1 MNMINLNT
9 RSTIISHPFNESLD
23 LIDLSMIALNFNRK
37 NHYVNSLFYQ
47 KIVISGSNIYA
58 DSINSN
64 RRILVRKLYNEIIN
78 QLLFGG
84 IRKSKIS
91 YNLSRF
97 FQFIRWCDS
106 QEIHDCLDNDKSCVD
121 AFNSYVNYCWEQ
133 ISLGKIK
140 ESTIT
145 GKLQVLINLL
155 KGIINEELH
164 QYFPNVRVSL
174 RDRELKLPP
183 DDIHASENIQILHSV
198 ISGAHDF
205 ITHKKAYPYAWKI
218 PEFLKI
224 HANTV
229 WIFPIRCWCQTC
241 LNDNGTTKKTK
252 VNSGFNYKYG
262 RVVTPRELREIGVTD
277 LETQKRTIRRS
288 VLLLKKTNDCNLYI
302 NSQQKQEFLRDAIA
316 SFTFLLIANTGMNPT
331 QLLSIKWS
339 DEYDIQ
345 KESIDFCL
353 IKHRAFNKKVHFR
366 ITSKFLP
373 VFKIY
378 LQLRYYYLIDKSSDY
393 LIPAFGDKYEYHKD
407 LVDISKNIKS
417 LMLDL
422 GYEKGLIVAR
432 EWRCLK
438 AEWLIN
444 NADPYVAAKL
454 LQNTEATILNHYS
467 SGSFT
472 KQTEN
477 LSEYLTKLSHEGAV
491 TDGPYKISTS
501 VGGCKEPDKPISLS
515 GDIVFKSDCKQPEG
529 CLFCSN
535 FLIHVDENDLRKIL
549 SCKYC
554 IENTQGLSR
563 SYDDWHDIY
572 GPVLLRIDEIVNN
585 ISEIN
590 LNLVDRVKNEV
601 YIEGNLDSYW
611 EGKLEMLINIG
622 AITNE
627 N

>member
-1 MNMINLNT
+1 M
-9 RSTIISHPFNESLD
+9 
-23 LIDLSMIALNFNRK
+23 
-37 NHYVNSLFYQ
+37 
-47 KIVISGSNIYA
+47 
-58 DSINSN
+58 
-64 RRILVRKLYNEIIN
+64 
-78 QLLFGG
+78 
-84 IRKSKIS
+84 
-91 YNLSRF
+91 
-97 FQFIRWCDS
+97 
-106 QEIHDCLDNDKSCVD
+106 
-121 AFNSYVNYCWEQ
+121 
-133 ISLGKIK
+133 
-140 ESTIT
+140 
-145 GKLQVLINLL
+145 
-155 KGIINEELH
+155 
-164 QYFPNVRVSL
+164 
-174 RDRELKLPP
+174 
-183 DDIHASENIQILHSV
+183 
-198 ISGAHDF
+198 
-205 ITHKKAYPYAWKI
+205 
-218 PEFLKI
+218 
-224 HANTV
+224 
-229 WIFPIRCWCQTC
+229 
-241 LNDNGTTKKTK
+241 
-252 VNSGFNYKYG
+252 
-262 RVVTPRELREIGVTD
+262 
-277 LETQKRTIRRS
+277 
-288 VLLLKKTNDCNLYI
+288 
-302 NSQQKQEFLRDAIA
+302 
-316 SFTFLLIANTGMNPT
+316 
-331 QLLSIKWS
+331 
-339 DEYDIQ
+339 
-345 KESIDFCL
+345 
-353 IKHRAFNKKVHFR
+353 
-366 ITSKFLP
+366 
-373 VFKIY
+373 
-378 LQLRYYYLIDKSSDY
+378 
-393 LIPAFGDKYEYHKD
+393 
-407 LVDISKNIKS
+407 
-417 LMLDL
+417 
-422 GYEKGLIVAR
+422 
-432 EWRCLK
+432 K